1 MKGGARKEPRASRIA
16 IFEKGWPSRKAALY
30 VYVEAD
36 PSLSDDLLEAA
47 CQEASRKW
55 QQSRLSA
62 TGALQEAAAA
72 GIQALFRG
80 GGAHANGPGITC
92 AVLQPEGAYLAQAG
106 ATRAYILGPQV
117 CRRVATSSPWDPNH
131 VDLREEPLPLKGALL
146 LAPSVLEEALAL
158 LQGGLPP
165 REVQRLIRAWLQ
177 DKPELAA
184 LVVGM
189 EAGRE
194 VALGAGVQAEA
205 MLDRKE
211 AQEDQRPLPQP
222 DSRLRPTLLKQA
234 RKTPVKKVAAP
245 VPVEP
250 SFPILRAL
258 RLPLLVIAAL
268 LAVLVLGGIAWYL
281 PSRQKGEDEA
291 RLVYLLDK
299 AGKTRQE
306 ASLYSDPALARTLLA
321 EAEDLVREASTI
333 RAKDQRVVSLKQEID
348 NELDRVNTV
357 IRPTSTTLLADLAK
371 LGGSQSSPS
380 RVVVD
385 SNNLYVLDKG
395 AGRVYKFLLD
405 TSGQSL
411 LSVSNNVLVRKGD
424 VHGGTPLV
432 DVWEAV
438 WMPAGPLRASPSLL
452 VLGSQGTLIDYRPE
466 KGLQVLPLRG
476 SQAWLSFR
484 GARGFNGNLYVLDP
498 PSGQVWRYIPTSS
511 GYDSEP
517 RGILEGAQIDDA
529 VDLAVDGNVYVLEA
543 KGMVWQFAGGPPK
556 TFQQGKLDRPLTSPV
571 ALFSIPSTR
580 FVYVAD
586 RGNARIVAF
595 NKEGEFRFQIK
606 GEAMEGIQGLSVDEE
621 KGLLY
626 VASGQ
631 KVFAA
636 SIAIPKQ

>member
-16 IFEKGWPSRKAALY
+16 IFEKGWPSRKATLY

-72 GIQALFRG
+72 GIQAFFRG
-80 GGAHANGPGITC
+80 GGVHANGPGITC

-106 ATRAYILGPQV
+106 ATRAYILGPQI

-194 VALGAGVQAEA
+194 IALGAGVQAEA

-211 AQEDQRPLPQP
+211 DREDQRPLPQP
-222 DSRLRPTLLKQA
+222 DSRLRPTLLRQA
-234 RKTPVKKVAAP
+234 RKTPVKKVAAS

-281 PSRQKGEDEA
+281 PSRQKGEDET

-321 EAEDLVREASTI
+321 EAEDLVREASII
-333 RAKDQRVVSLKQEID
+333 RAKDKRVVSLKQEID
-348 NELDRVNTV
+348 DEMDRVNTV
-357 IRPTSTTLLADLAK
+357 IRPTSTMLLADLAK

-405 TSGQSL
+405 ASGQSL
-411 LSVSNNVLVRKGD
+411 LNVPNNVLVRKGD
-424 VHGGTPLV
+424 VHGGTPLA

-529 VDLAVDGNVYVLEA
+529 VDLAVDGNIYVLAA
-543 KGMVWQFAGGPPK
+543 KGTVWQFAGGPPK

-580 FVYVAD
+580 FVYIAD

>member
-16 IFEKGWPSRKAALY
+16 IFEKGWPSRKATLY

-72 GIQALFRG
+72 GMQALFRG

-92 AVLQPEGAYLAQAG
+92 AVLQPAGAYLAQAG

-211 AQEDQRPLPQP
+211 DRGEKIPLPQP
-222 DSRLRPTLLKQA
+222 DSRLRPSALRQA
-234 RKTPVKKVAAP
+234 RKTPVKEVEAP

-306 ASLYSDPALARTLLA
+306 ASLYSDPALARNLLA
-321 EAEDLVREASTI
+321 EAESLVNEASTI
-333 RAKDQRVVSLKQEID
+333 RAKDKRVVSLKQEID

-405 TSGQSL
+405 ASGQSL
-411 LSVSNNVLVRKGD
+411 LNVPNNVLIRKGD

-498 PSGQVWRYIPTSS
+498 PSGQVWRYIPTST

-517 RGILEGAQIDDA
+517 RGILEGAQIEDA
-529 VDLAVDGNVYVLEA
+529 VDLAVDGNIYVLAA
-543 KGMVWQFAGGPPK
+543 KGTVWQFAGGPPK
-556 TFQQGKLDRPLTSPV
+556 TFQQNKLDRPLTSPV

-606 GEAMEGIQGLSVDEE
+606 GEAMEGIQSLSVDEE